1 LVYAISTRRQSV
13 ADELEL
19 EGLLF
24 EEDEMQEFL
33 IDNESLDTNDNLS
46 ERWASWVNVVNR

>member
-1 LVYAISTRRQSV
+1 MS
-13 ADELEL
+13 DDLEL

-24 EEDEMQEFL
+24 EEDEKLDFL
-33 IDNESLDTNDNLS
+33 IEKESEDNGEKLS

>member
-1 LVYAISTRRQSV
+1 MS
-13 ADELEL
+13 DELEL

-24 EEDEMQEFL
+24 EEDEKPDFL
-33 IDNESLDTNDNLS
+33 IEQESLDNSNNLF